1 MQRFSILAA
10 GAIAIL
16 VGPATTLFM
25 GMNPASAQPIPVGQ
39 TSPDTH
45 STGWYGSLTP
55 RAVFDYTVDLESDDS
70 TVEVDAGIDGVD
82 PTTVEVD
89 STEIAID
96 TDTGFGLNGAIGYQ
110 FQDAR
115 AELELGYSNN
125 TVNGVS
131 IGDAAEIDADGSFDT
146 WTLAANGY
154 YDIPTG
160 TALRPYIGAGLGV
173 AKLVADDVS
182 VDLPVV
188 GDAELDDSGVS
199 LIFQAQAGL
208 AYDFTENASAF
219 VGYRLQGIPNQSFSA
234 ADIDLQTDTTLIH
247 SAQLGAQYRF

>member
-1 MQRFSILAA
+1 MRRFSPLMI
-10 GAIAIL
+10 GAIALLAIPFTPHS
-16 VGPATTLFM
+16 V
-25 GMNPASAQPIPVGQ
+25 SAQPIPLGQ
-39 TSPDTH
+39 TSGDG
-45 STGWYGSLTP
+45 SATGWYGSLTP
-55 RAVFDYTVDLESDDS
+55 RAVFDYTLDLESDEF
-70 TVEVDAGIDGVD
+70 TGEVDAEEVGEEDTTTAVD
-82 PTTVEVD
+82 ETDV
-89 STEIAID
+89 AID
-96 TDTGFGLNGAIGYQ
+96 TNTGFGINGAIGYQ

-131 IGDAAEIDADGSFDT
+131 IGDADKVDADGDFDT

-160 TALRPYIGAGLGV
+160 TALRPYVGAGLGV

-188 GDAELDDSGVS
+188 GEAELDDSGVN

-208 AYDFTENASAF
+208 AYDFTDNASAF
-219 VGYRLQGIPNQSFSA
+219 VGYRLQGIPGQSFTAS
-234 ADIDLQTDTTLIH
+234 DVDLQADTTLIH

>member
-1 MQRFSILAA
+1 MQRFSSVMIS
-10 GAIAIL
+10 AIALLTVPL
-16 VGPATTLFM
+16 VM
-25 GMNPASAQPIPVGQ
+25 SPASAQSIPLGQ
-39 TSPDTH
+39 AVEGP

-55 RAVFDYTVDLESDDS
+55 RAVFDYTVDLESDDF
-70 TVEVDAGIDGVD
+70 TVDVETDDGDESATVD
-82 PTTVEVD
+82 VD
-89 STEIAID
+89 STDIAID

-125 TVNGVS
+125 SVNGVS
-131 IGDAAEIDADGSFDT
+131 VGDASEVDADGTFNT
-146 WTLAANGY
+146 WTIAANGY

-173 AKLVADDVS
+173 AKVVADDVS

-188 GDAELDDSGVS
+188 GDADLDDSGVN

-208 AYDFTENASAF
+208 AYDFTDNASAF
-219 VGYRLQGIPNQSFSA
+219 VGYRLQGIPGQSFTA
-234 ADIDLQTDTTLIH
+234 ADVELNADTTLIH

>member
-1 MQRFSILAA
+1 MQRFSPLMIS
-10 GAIAIL
+10 AIAL
-16 VGPATTLFM
+16 LTVPVAM
-25 GMNPASAQPIPVGQ
+25 SSASAQPIPLGEVSADG
-39 TSPDTH
+39 P

-55 RAVFDYTVDLESDDS
+55 RAVFDYTVDLESDDF
-70 TVEVDAGIDGVD
+70 TVEVDTDIDGAD

-89 STEIAID
+89 STDIDID

-125 TVNGVS
+125 TVNGISV
-131 IGDAAEIDADGSFDT
+131 GDAAEVDADGNFDT

-160 TALRPYIGAGLGV
+160 TAFRPYIGAGLGV

-208 AYDFTENASAF
+208 AYDFTDNASAF
-219 VGYRLQGIPNQSFSA
+219 VGYRLQGIPGQSFTA
-234 ADIDLQTDTTLIH
+234 ADVDLNADTTLIH